1 MNCKIVKCGMVVLT
15 VKQKADVVDVDVAV
29 N

>member
-1 MNCKIVKCGMVVLT
+1 MNCKIVKCGMVMLT
-15 VKQKADVVDVDVAV
+15 VKQKADVVDADVAV